1 MDYVQIYEYEFGVK
15 FTKRSGV
22 NWQGHC
28 PLPNHDDSNASF
40 SFHIET
46 GQCQCFGCGF
56 KGNAITMA
64 KALNHDNPYKFIEN
78 NENGHIR
85 RDRPLKSENRKP
97 TMTIDEVEKKKE
109 MFFDNLNDNVKAIS
123 RKWECDFGITDD
135 GRHTYHY
142 ANAIKVHKCK
152 KTSKQPYWIGI
163 DKHCQ
168 IFGLTRVDLTKPVII
183 FEGEKDVVNMDGV
196 INAITFSHG
205 AGTIPKDLSILKD
218 VPEIIVLGDNDDAG
232 RKHNEVVAHQFYLMG
247 IPVKIGVWDKNLPI
261 GFDPS
266 DDAKVNKSIIETSKA
281 IGNAVS
287 YVPPSQPIE
296 TKSDNQKGTY
306 PIMEISNYY
315 DKHKDKKVEVICD
328 NLIFNQGTTLIAGSD
343 NTGKT
348 WVAFHLAFSIALG
361 KPFLGWETQKKPV
374 LMVQFEL
381 RPHMIKERL
390 DNLFK
395 VYGTDVPNF
404 KIASMSDDDLIFTD
418 AWDKIFNTL
427 KNEDFK
433 DGVVIIDNLYTSTDK
448 DISDNQAMKPVL
460 QMIRYVAKE
469 RNLAIVLIA
478 HHNKPT
484 GKDITTEPI
493 LAKPLI
499 AGGKQLTNFVD
510 NCLQLG
516 ISTFKDNLTRG
527 KITKIN
533 TKQCNIYMTPF
544 KIWWDEETCL
554 LEYGGIIPNE
564 KLHCE
569 ANKTRWEYTTI
580 VEMSAYS
587 ETAWKSP
594 RFDRA
599 MLSEF
604 LKDKTEF
611 DRTLHT
617 PDYIKNKT
625 TRFINKVCDWG
636 FVKKTGHNQYELIN
650 EVIAELDNA

>member
-1 MDYVQIYEYEFGVK
+1 MDYAQIYEYEFGVK

-40 SFHIET
+40 SVQIET

-85 RDRPLKSENRKP
+85 RDRPLKSEKRKP
-97 TMTIDEVEKKKE
+97 TMTIEEVEKMKE
-109 MFFDNLNDNVKAIS
+109 QFYDNLSEKEK
-123 RKWECDFGITDD
+123 RKSDARGKDFGRTND
-135 GRHTYHY
+135 GRLAFFYPT
-142 ANAIKVHKCK
+142 AIKVHKCP
-152 KTSKQPYWIGI
+152 KTDKSPYWLGI
-163 DKHCQ
+163 DRHCQ
-168 IFGLTRVDLTKPVII
+168 IYSLNNVDLTKPITII
-183 FEGEKDVVNMDGV
+183 EGEKDCVNLCGM
-196 INAITFSHG
+196 INEISFSHG
-205 AGTIPKDLSILKD
+205 AGKVPDDLSALKD
-218 VPEIIVLGDNDDAG
+218 VPKVVVLGDNDDAG
-232 RKHNEVVAHQFYLMG
+232 RNHNEVVAHQFYLMG
-247 IPVKIGVWDKNLPI
+247 IPVEIGVWDKNLPI
-261 GFDPS
+261 HFDPS
-266 DDAKVNKSIIETSKA
+266 DDIEKHKSIVHTSEA

-287 YVPPSQPIE
+287 YVPPSQPTE

-361 KPFLGWETQKKPV
+361 RPFLGWETQKKPV
-374 LMVQFEL
+374 LMIQFEL

-604 LKDKTEF
+604 LKDKPEF